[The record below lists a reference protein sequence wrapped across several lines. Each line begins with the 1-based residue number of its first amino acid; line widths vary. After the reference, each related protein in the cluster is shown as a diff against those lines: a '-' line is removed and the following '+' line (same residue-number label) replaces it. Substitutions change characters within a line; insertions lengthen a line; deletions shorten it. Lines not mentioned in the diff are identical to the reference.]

1 MRILVFETTGKFA
14 SASCIDETGN
24 IVHRKSENVLN
35 HLQSLMPMTKRLLSE
50 CQLTM
55 DDISCIAVSAGPGS
69 FTGIRIGVSTAR
81 ALAQVKDIPCIAVP
95 TLESF
100 VYNVEGYRGVV
111 CPVFDARQNQV
122 YAGAFYLKSLMPV
135 GISFAKRE
143 ANDGAFKLQDDTFYL
158 QEVVPGGAY
167 DINEYLMK
175 LHSAIMDSGFSEIMF
190 FGDGLEVY
198 RTQIE
203 SWQHQSLTGDIRTSY
218 APDDKNEQTS
228 SSVAKLA
235 LRLYNEGK
243 QISYKE
249 LKPVYMRKAEAERKL
264 EEGILQIK

>member
-1 MRILVFETTGKFA
+1 MKILVFETTGKHA
-14 SASCIDETGN
+14 SVACIDETGN

-35 HLQSLMPMTKRLLSE
+35 HLQSLMPMTERLMSE

-55 DDISCIAVSAGPGS
+55 GDISCIAVSAGPGS
-69 FTGIRIGVSTAR
+69 FTGIRIGVATAR

-100 VYNVEGYRGVV
+100 VYNLEGYRGVV
-111 CPVFDARQNQV
+111 CPIFDARQSQV

-135 GISFAKRE
+135 GISFAKKE
-143 ANDGAFKLQDDTFYL
+143 ASGGIFKLQDDALYL
-158 QEVVPGGAY
+158 QEVVPTGAY
-167 DINEYLMK
+167 DIDEFLRR
-175 LHSAIMDSGFSEIMF
+175 LHSEIVDSGFSEIMF
-190 FGDGLEVY
+190 LGDGLEVY
-198 RTQIE
+198 KAQIE
-203 SWQHQSLTGDIRTSY
+203 SWQHQSLTGDIRTLY
-218 APDDKNEQTS
+218 APDDKNEQTA
-228 SSVAKLA
+228 SSVARLA

-264 EEGILQIK
+264 EEGL